1 LFSLVWLSGLIAR
14 KENKMINE
22 DAISYGLL
30 NEEEKRAI
38 AKTLKDGYTPE
49 KIEERLKSGFS
60 HLMPSEI
67 ANYVGAA
74 RYIATHIQ
82 GDLTLP

>member
-1 LFSLVWLSGLIAR
+1 
-14 KENKMINE
+14 MINE

-30 NEEEKRAI
+30 TRKEKQAI
-38 AKTLKDGYTPE
+38 KNTIKNGYTP
-49 KIEERLKSGFS
+49 KQIQKQLEENFS
-60 HLMPSEI
+60 YLTPSEI

-82 GDLTLP
+82 GEKGRN

>member
-1 LFSLVWLSGLIAR
+1 
-14 KENKMINE
+14 MINE

-38 AKTLKDGYTPE
+38 KNTLEMGYTPE
-49 KIEERLKSGFS
+49 QIEQRLKKAFS

-82 GDLTLP
+82 GEAKMK